1 LTTVDL
7 QLDYRAAVL
16 LINLGSVLV
25 SRDDVRRTR

>member
-25 SRDDVRRTR
+25 SGDDVRRTR